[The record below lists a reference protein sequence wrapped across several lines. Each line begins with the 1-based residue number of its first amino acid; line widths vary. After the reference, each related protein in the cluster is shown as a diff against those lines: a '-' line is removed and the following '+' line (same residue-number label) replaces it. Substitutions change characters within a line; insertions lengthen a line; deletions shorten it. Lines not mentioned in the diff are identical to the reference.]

1 MAFDYTSGYTSSVVD
16 SVFLNHHA
24 ELRRTGFQGARI
36 NKKLRIVASSS
47 PAGDNAM
54 YERVARLEVSVDHV
68 QKDIGDIKETLNSF
82 DIRIKGIEIKMW
94 LATGILTAGLTL
106 LGWLGYVINNYLP
119 QILHA
124 VQIISN

>member
-1 MAFDYTSGYTSSVVD
+1 MAFDYTSGYTPSIAD
-16 SVFLNHHA
+16 SVFLSNC
-24 ELRRTGFQGARI
+24 EEPRKTGFQGVRI
-36 NKKLRIVASSS
+36 NKKLQIAASSI

-54 YERVARLEVSVDHV
+54 RERVARLEVSVDHI
-68 QKDIGDIKETLNSF
+68 QKDIGDIKGTLNSF
-82 DIRIKGIEIKMW
+82 DTRIKRIEIKMW
-94 LATGILTAGLTL
+94 IGTGILTAGVTL